1 MCPAGTYGNH
11 PLRYNCS
18 TCIEGYY
25 CPAGTIGP
33 FINPCPVGYYCPAG
47 VAAAVSSVHLFHL
60 FISIYKYPKCR
71 SILAIF
77 LVYLRALEI
86 SVNSTLHKFYSCKM
100 TKKGPK
106 PLDQIV
112 RTLLAQKLRTSVSP
126 SSRFIRC

>member
-47 VAAAVSSVHLFHL
+47 VAAAVSPVNLFHL
-60 FISIYKYPKCR
+60 FIISSKMPLPFCKLVNGIPGEPEMIFHFQKFIQILFTDERSSIPPFFLFNYGHWKYR
-71 SILAIF
+71 
-77 LVYLRALEI
+77 
-86 SVNSTLHKFYSCKM
+86 
-100 TKKGPK
+100 
-106 PLDQIV
+106 
-112 RTLLAQKLRTSVSP
+112 
-126 SSRFIRC
+126 